1 VHDYDTV
8 LKSLLTDSEN
18 SIFAQ
23 ITGVRRG
30 RWLNVELP
38 NVTQTRVDL
47 LFETA
52 DVPPRLIAMELQST
66 NDMLL
71 PLRMAEYSL
80 RVFRLHKQF
89 PEQYVL
95 YVGSDPLNMPS
106 ALMGANHTCRYEIVD
121 IRNWDAETLANSPF
135 PADSVLAILARS
147 SERRETIRRIL
158 ERVAKLG
165 KGPALDAAFSKLMIL
180 AGIRKLGDVVQQEA
194 KTMPILNDIMD
205 HDVIG
210 PAIRQGIEQGLQ
222 QGLQQGLKQGLAEG
236 LAQGRSEVLRAK
248 EEARHQE
255 ALAIVRRLINA
266 RFGSLSSAHEEQLG
280 KLSLPELEDLGVR
293 LFAAASMTDLFA

>member
-1 VHDYDTV
+1 MHDYDTV

-18 SIFAQ
+18 SIFEK
-23 ITGVRRG
+23 ITGARRG

-47 LFETA
+47 LFETL
-52 DVPPRLIAMELQST
+52 DVPRRLIAMELQST
-66 NDMLL
+66 NDALL

-80 RVFRLHKQF
+80 RVLRLHKQF

-106 ALMGANHTCRYEIVD
+106 ALNGPDHVCRYKMVD
-121 IRNWDAETLANSPF
+121 IRAWDAETLANSPF
-135 PADSVLAILARS
+135 AADSVLAILADS
-147 SERRETIRRIL
+147 SGRRETIRRIL
-158 ERVAKLG
+158 ERIAKLG
-165 KGPALDAAFSKLMIL
+165 KGPELDAAFSRLLIL
-180 AGIRKLGDVVQQEA
+180 AGIRKLGEIVKQEA
-194 KTMPILNDIMD
+194 KTMPILDDIMD

-210 PAIRQGIEQGLQ
+210 PAIRQGIAQGLEQG
-222 QGLQQGLKQGLAEG
+222 
-236 LAQGRSEVLRAK
+236 RREVLQAK

-255 ALAIVRRLINA
+255 ALIFLHRLIKA
-266 RFGSLSSAHEEQLG
+266 RFGSISSAHEEQIA

-293 LFAAASMTDLFA
+293 LFTANSIAELFGQGLTS

>member
-1 VHDYDTV
+1 VRAKLGAQLHDYDTV

-18 SIFAQ
+18 SIFER
-23 ITGVRRG
+23 ITGARRG

-47 LFETA
+47 LFETL
-52 DVPPRLIAMELQST
+52 DVPPRLISMELQST
-66 NDMLL
+66 NDSLL

-95 YVGSDPLNMPS
+95 YVGTDPMNMPS
-106 ALMGANHTCRYEIVD
+106 ALLGANHTCRYEIVD

-135 PADSVLAILARS
+135 AADSVLAILARS

-158 ERVAKLG
+158 QRIAKLG
-165 KGPALDAAFSKLMIL
+165 KGPALDAAFSKLLIL
-180 AGIRKLGDVVQQEA
+180 AGIRKLGEAVQQEA
-194 KTMPILNDIMD
+194 RTMPILDDIMD

-210 PAIRQGIEQGLQ
+210 PAIRQGIEQGL
-222 QGLQQGLKQGLAEG
+222 
-236 LAQGRSEVLRAK
+236 AQGRHEVLQAK

-255 ALAIVRRLINA
+255 ALVLLRRQINA
-266 RFGSLSSAHEEQLG
+266 RFGSISSAHEKQLG
-280 KLSLPELEDLGVR
+280 KLPLLELEDLGVR
-293 LFAAASMTDLFA
+293 LLTATSVADLFGQS